1 MAESVIK
8 PDGFDQL
15 PGCAVEY
22 INLVIQKM
30 RYRKRVRDE
39 VREELVDH
47 FEEHLRDCATNEAKE
62 QKSQQ
67 LISEFG
73 DPKTLAIL
81 MRRAKKRCRPL
92 WQKILVRSFTA
103 ALLIFAYLLICAS
116 WLRMGSPTIRINY
129 AQWLTDQQ
137 RQGRDESLNAK
148 PEIDK
153 AAELIKKYPGWTK
166 FYYIPRIWPGDMNET
181 HRTELTE
188 TIQAVAEPLNILN
201 KAMEKPYFWA
211 DYNTVGPLIVEAN
224 SVLVLNPDFFDSVNQ
239 PLGPYR
245 QIAQILATRIN
256 WRAYSGDINGAVD
269 DIVSL
274 FRFASHLEQ
283 SGLLVE
289 QLVATAIEAL
299 SLQRTIMVLPRVDVP
314 AAQLKRLQ
322 DEFSVTF
329 AKHEVPIDPNN
340 EKVFWYALIQQ
351 GFTDDGKD
359 DGKMLRAGAPYF
371 VRDWKDAIWSFLTFS
386 YPDRQ
391 QALAQVEKMF
401 AEAQQNF
408 QTTPWLRT
416 TKIST
421 KSVVLVNAQVSF
433 QIVAPAYDRI
443 SAIAWRFKTQREATL
458 TILAA
463 MRFQKEKGKY
473 PDNLEELVQAG
484 YLTKLPDD
492 YFSPGPLTYKKTGDG
507 FLLYSWGE
515 NLKDDNGQVARDEKG
530 RSNLFS
536 DEGDWVFWPV
546 VKN

>member
-1 MAESVIK
+1 MAESKIK
-8 PDGFDQL
+8 PDGFGEL
-15 PGCAVEY
+15 PSSAVAY
-22 INLVIQKM
+22 INLVIKNM
-30 RYRKRVRDE
+30 RYRKNARDE
-39 VREELVDH
+39 VSEELIDH
-47 FEEHLRDCATNEAKE
+47 FEEHLNDCATNEEKE
-62 QKSQQ
+62 QKAQQ

-73 DPKTLAIL
+73 DAKLLAKL

-92 WQKILVRSFTA
+92 WQKILVRSSA
-103 ALLIFAYLLICAS
+103 AVLIIFAYLFICAS

-129 AQWLTDQQ
+129 AQWLTDKQ

-181 HRTELTE
+181 YRTELTE

-211 DYNTVGPLIVEAN
+211 DYNTVGPLVVEAN

-245 QIAQILATRIN
+245 QIAQILATRVN
-256 WRAYSGDINGAVD
+256 WRAYSGDIDGAVD

-289 QLVATAIEAL
+289 QLVATTIEAL
-299 SLQRTIMVLPRVDVP
+299 SLQITIMVLSRVDMP

-322 DEFSVTF
+322 DEFTVTF
-329 AKHEVPIDPNN
+329 AKHELPIDLDG
-340 EKVFWYALIQQ
+340 EKVFWYAIIQQ
-351 GFTDDGKD
+351 GFTDNGK
-359 DGKMLRAGAPYF
+359 GNGRIINTSLLYFAG
-371 VRDWKDAIWSFLTFS
+371 DWKNTIWSFLTFS

-391 QALAQVEKMF
+391 QALAQVEKAF
-401 AEAQQNF
+401 AEGQQKF
-408 QTTPWLRT
+408 ETTPWQRT
-416 TKIST
+416 AKIT
-421 KSVVLVNAQVSF
+421 KSTPVMGNLQVPF
-433 QIVAPAYDRI
+433 KIIEPAYDSI
-443 SAIAWRFKTQREATL
+443 SVIAWRFKTRREATL
-458 TILAA
+458 TILAVL
-463 MRFQKEKGKY
+463 RYQKEKGKY
-473 PDNLEELVQAG
+473 PDTLEELVKAG
-484 YLTKLPDD
+484 YLTKLPHDP
-492 YFSPGPLTYKKTGDG
+492 FSPGPLTYKKTEDG

-515 NLKDDNGQVARDEKG
+515 NLKDDNGEVVRNEKG
-530 RSNLFS
+530 KTIWFP

-546 VKN
+546 EKN

>member
-1 MAESVIK
+1 MAESKIK
-8 PDGFDQL
+8 LDGFGKL
-15 PGCAVEY
+15 PSSAVEY
-22 INLVIQKM
+22 INLIIKNM
-30 RYRKRVRDE
+30 RYRKKARDE
-39 VREELVDH
+39 VREELIDH
-47 FEEHLRDCATNEAKE
+47 FEEHLSDCAANKEKE
-62 QKSQQ
+62 QKAQQ

-73 DPKTLAIL
+73 DAKMLAKL

-92 WQKILVRSFTA
+92 WQKILVRVLA
-103 ALLIFAYLLICAS
+103 AILIIFAYLFVCAS
-116 WLRMGSPTIRINY
+116 WLRMGTPTIRINY

-153 AAELIKKYPGWTK
+153 AAEMIKKYPGWAK

-188 TIQAVAEPLNILN
+188 IIQAVAEPLNILN
-201 KAMEKPYFWA
+201 KAMGKPYFWA

-224 SVLVLNPDFFDSVNQ
+224 SVLILNPDFFDSVNQ

-245 QIAQILATRIN
+245 QIAQILATRIS
-256 WRAYSGDINGAVD
+256 WRAYSGDIDGAVD
-269 DIVSL
+269 DTVSL

-299 SLQRTIMVLPRVDVP
+299 SLQRTIMVLSRVDVP

-371 VRDWKDAIWSFLTFS
+371 VRDWKDAIRSFLTFS

-401 AEAQQNF
+401 TEGQQRF
-408 QTTPWLRT
+408 QITPWQ
-416 TKIST
+416 KAHK
-421 KSVVLVNAQVSF
+421 KSAKPADSADVPFMFKL
-433 QIVAPAYDRI
+433 ITPAYDRI
-443 SAIAWRFKTQREATL
+443 SAIAWRLKTHRQAAL

-463 MRFQKEKGKY
+463 LRFQKEKGKS

-492 YFSPGPLTYKKTGDG
+492 PFGPGPLTYNKTGDG
-507 FLLYSWGE
+507 FLLYSWGN
-515 NLKDDNGQVARDEKG
+515 NLKDDNGQVVRNEKG
-530 RSNLFS
+530 KIMQWAP
-536 DEGDWVFWPV
+536 DGDWVFWPV
-546 VKN
+546 EKN